1 MPVALRGP
9 NARSRRSFGLGL
21 FGLALAGCEGRGA
34 APTRAGP
41 GPGGTVLDFAA
52 TDVLPGGGKALLL
65 AAPEGA
71 DRPLLVALHG
81 RGESRSV
88 QAGAFGYRDDYEIG
102 HMLARLRQPPLTA
115 GDLRGLVTPE
125 RLAALNASLAK
136 APFAGLSLLT
146 PYAPDLADRSAD
158 GARGYG
164 AFVTETLLPRAAE
177 ALGARGEWGER
188 RERTRTGIDG
198 ISMGGRLSLF
208 VGLSR
213 PDVFG
218 TVGAT
223 QPALDAAEAPLFSAL
238 AARAMEK
245 APVRLRL
252 LTSEGDYFLRA
263 VEALAERLIA
273 DRVPHE
279 LTVAKGPHDY
289 VFNRGPGAAE
299 LLLWHE
305 RALRGLVSP

>member
-1 MPVALRGP
+1 MPVAP
-9 NARSRRSFGLGL
+9 PPPCAPSRRTFGLGL
-21 FGLALAGCEGRGA
+21 LGLAFAGCEEQRGG
-34 APTRAGP
+34 APTPPGP
-41 GPGGTVLDFAA
+41 GPAGTVLDFPP
-52 TDVLPGGGKALLL
+52 TEVLPKGGKALLL
-65 AAPEGA
+65 GAPRGP
-71 DRPLLVALHG
+71 DRPVLVALHG

-88 QAGAFGYRDDYEIG
+88 EAGAFGYRDDYAVG
-102 HMLARLRQPPLTA
+102 HMLLRLAAPPLTA

-136 APFAGLSLLT
+136 APFEGLQLLT
-146 PYAPDLADRSAD
+146 PYAPDLRDRSPE
-158 GARGYG
+158 GARGYA
-164 AFVTETLLPRAAE
+164 AFVTETLLPRAVE
-177 ALGARGEWGER
+177 VLGTR

-218 TVGAT
+218 AVGAT

-238 AARAMEK
+238 AARAMEQ

-263 VEALAERLIA
+263 VEALAERLLV

-305 RALRGLVSP
+305 RALRGLPSP

>member
-1 MPVALRGP
+1 MPVAP
-9 NARSRRSFGLGL
+9 WAPSRRRFGLGL
-21 FGLALAGCEGRGA
+21 LGLAFAGCEGRRD
-34 APTRAGP
+34 APSARGP
-41 GPGGTVLDFAA
+41 GPAGTVLDFPP
-52 TDVLPGGGKALLL
+52 TDVLPKGGKALLL
-65 AAPEGA
+65 AAPAGA
-71 DRPLLVALHG
+71 ERPLLVALHG

-88 QAGAFGYRDDYEIG
+88 EAGAFGYRDDYQIG
-102 HMLARLRQPPLTA
+102 HMLERLAAPPLTA
-115 GDLRGLVTPE
+115 EDLRGLVAAE

-136 APFAGLSLLT
+136 AAFEGLSLVT
-146 PYAPDLADRSAD
+146 PYAPDLADRSAE
-158 GARGYG
+158 GARGYA
-164 AFVTETLLPRAAE
+164 AFVTEALLPRAAE
-177 ALGARGEWGER
+177 ALGARPA
-188 RERTRTGIDG
+188 RTRTGIDG

-218 TVGAT
+218 AVGAT

-238 AARAMEK
+238 AARAMEQ

-263 VEALAERLIA
+263 VEALAERLLA

-305 RALRGLVSP
+305 RALRGLPPP